1 MRKLTITIDGYTF
14 EVELS
19 EMPENGSGFLV
30 MVNGEPVRLLE
41 PEPAARTGQ
50 AEWYLVDER
59 PREVLIDPALHWIQ
73 SRSGIHSLEIQD
85 LDSEVS
91 RPQTGDGRIKAPIP
105 GKISQVMAVPGE
117 DVQVGQPLLVLEAM
131 KMENEIRAP
140 RSGVLK
146 ILKVVPGQ
154 RVSLHE
160 VLAEID

>member
-41 PEPAARTGQ
+41 PDPAAHTGQ

-59 PREVLIDPALHWIQ
+59 PHEVVIDPALHWIQ
-73 SRSGIHSLEIQD
+73 SRSGIHSLEIED
-85 LDSEVS
+85 LDNEVS

-105 GKISQVMAVPGE
+105 GKISQVMVVPGDE
-117 DVQVGQPLLVLEAM
+117 VQVGQPLLVLEAM

-146 ILKVVPGQ
+146 VLKVAPGQ